1 MNVPTQ
7 LMPVNLSSDLN
18 TETEY
23 YNPAS
28 TGVEDMRG
36 LLNRLE
42 TMQMDN
48 TPLNTVVN
56 RSFDDILINI
66 AKSDYQQMW
75 EYCIFTA
82 IYDLTISNEIR
93 IGILNLSRMLFPLNS
108 DVKPE
113 QVIAAW
119 IFMKPLV
126 DELIQKT
133 RPLISYKD
141 TFVRLTTMK
150 NYISTYIS
158 NNTKTDKH
166 WSAWQENY
174 YIIYT
179 KDKVNYFRDLI
190 SNWDSILI
198 EGMPYLKHKNSLD
211 CFKHVQPKQ
220 WVKGDI
226 LHDIYSH
233 KSIRM
238 RTQICTS
245 DLADQ
250 VGEVQPCRCAG
261 CRCRGCECC
270 NSCGKDGRCRCHCVQ
285 DTYK

>member
-1 MNVPTQ
+1 
-7 LMPVNLSSDLN
+7 MPVNLSSDLN

-23 YNPAS
+23 HNPAS

-56 RSFDDILINI
+56 GSFDDIEQKIYESEYR
-66 AKSDYQQMW
+66 KMW
-75 EYCIFTA
+75 LYCMCTA

-108 DVKPE
+108 NTKPE
-113 QVIAAW
+113 QVLAAW

-158 NNTKTDKH
+158 NNTKSDKH
-166 WSAWQENY
+166 WSAWRENY

-226 LHDIYSH
+226 LHDIYNH
-233 KSIRM
+233 KSFRM